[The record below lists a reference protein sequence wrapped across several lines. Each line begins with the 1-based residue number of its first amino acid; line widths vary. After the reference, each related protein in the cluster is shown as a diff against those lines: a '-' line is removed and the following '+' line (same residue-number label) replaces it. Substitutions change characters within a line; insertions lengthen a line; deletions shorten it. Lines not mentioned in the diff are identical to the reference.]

1 LKHFAGPV
9 LALAVLLQGCG
20 QDVPLLGGNDGQAG
34 AALDEQAIAVGILP
48 DPEKTE
54 FAGQYETRSDLGVD
68 KFCAVKN
75 ATDAYDVGF
84 LAVFGPESKCEGKG
98 QATVVG
104 EAVQVRLSGAGP
116 CNFTARY
123 DGIELRFSGVVE
135 EGCARYCSDRASLS
149 GTHYF
154 MVESDDAAAR
164 KTLGRDIERLCG

>member
-1 LKHFAGPV
+1 MKHFAGPV

-20 QDVPLLGGNDGQAG
+20 QDVPLLGGNDSEAG
-34 AALDEQAIAVGILP
+34 AALDRQAIAAGILP
-48 DPEKTE
+48 DPDKTE
-54 FAGQYETRSDLGVD
+54 FAGRYETRSDLGID

-75 ATDAYDVGF
+75 GTNAYDVGF
-84 LAVFGPESKCEGKG
+84 LAVFGPESKCEGTG
-98 QATVVG
+98 RATVEG
-104 EAVQVRLSGAGP
+104 DAVQVRLSGGGP

-135 EGCARYCSDRASLS
+135 EGCARYCSERASLS

-154 MVESDDAAAR
+154 MVESGDAAAR